1 MVSPAGENVELS
13 VVDGVVLRSLA
24 ADVVE
29 VRHSARRLRLKR
41 LDGGVVAA
49 LRRLVDGPAGYA
61 ELETVAVATHP
72 HADLGRLLH
81 EVARLMSRS
90 LVLAR
95 CVVNGEELLRATAVS
110 PLARFDVAAPPDGAS
125 LRLSRFAYARRDGE
139 AMVIESPASFA
150 RVEVRAPSLGELLC
164 RLATANTCGQLC
176 VAVPGLPPDT
186 VRAAVG
192 FLLGVGILTAVDG
205 SGADADEAH
214 PQVVLRE
221 FHDVLMHA
229 ASRCGLGDRARG
241 ATLRFRGAVAPL
253 PAVRELPDGP
263 RTPLPVPDRCR
274 VLAQDPP
281 LAQVMEDRRSVWE
294 HGAEPISV
302 DQLGEFLF
310 RVARVD
316 SIQPIDEAAERPYE
330 TTRRTYPSGGACY
343 DLELYLT
350 IHRCAGLGLGIYHYD
365 PAGHRL
371 TSVCDDPDLVRQL
384 MLQASS
390 ATGMPEPPQV
400 LVTLASRFGR
410 LSWKYEGIAYA
421 TTLKNV
427 GVLYQ
432 TMYLAA
438 TAMGLA
444 PCALGAGDSAAF
456 ARATGLDPLV
466 ESSVGEFMLGTR
478 GDG

>member
-1 MVSPAGENVELS
+1 
-13 VVDGVVLRSLA
+13 
-24 ADVVE
+24 
-29 VRHSARRLRLKR
+29 
-41 LDGGVVAA
+41 
-49 LRRLVDGPAGYA
+49 
-61 ELETVAVATHP
+61 
-72 HADLGRLLH
+72 
-81 EVARLMSRS
+81 
-90 LVLAR
+90 
-95 CVVNGEELLRATAVS
+95 
-110 PLARFDVAAPPDGAS
+110 
-125 LRLSRFAYARRDGE
+125 
-139 AMVIESPASFA
+139 
-150 RVEVRAPSLGELLC
+150 
-164 RLATANTCGQLC
+164 
-176 VAVPGLPPDT
+176 VPGLSPAA

-192 FLLGVGILTAVDG
+192 FLLGVGVLTAVDG
-205 SGADADEAH
+205 SGTAADEAH
-214 PQVVLRE
+214 PQVALRD

-229 ASRCGLGDRARG
+229 ASRGGLGDRARG
-241 ATLRFRGAVAPL
+241 ATFRFHGALAPL

-263 RTPLPVPDRCR
+263 RTPLPVPDRSR
-274 VLAQDPP
+274 ILAQDPP
-281 LAQVMEDRRSVWE
+281 LARVMEDRRSVWE

-330 TTRRTYPSGGACY
+330 ATRRPYPSGGACY
-343 DLELYLT
+343 DLEFYLT
-350 IHRCAGLGLGIYHYD
+350 VHRCTGLSVGIYHYD

-371 TSVCDDPDLVRQL
+371 TRVCDNPDLVRRML
-384 MLQASS
+384 LQAQS
-390 ATGMPEPPQV
+390 ATPMPAPPQV

-432 TMYLAA
+432 AMYLTA

-466 ESSVGEFMLGTR
+466 ESSVGEFILGTC